1 MWSTRAEMVQNEK
14 KKKTEKDVGALEIDA
29 LSARWQLE
37 DEAAAHVFER

>member
-1 MWSTRAEMVQNEK
+1 MWSTRAEMVQKEK
-14 KKKTEKDVGALEIDA
+14 KRNEKDVGALEIDA